1 MENKRNKKGT
11 TKRQFKYELIILI
24 TLSLFNIYC
33 ITYHITLNG
42 FNLINILKE
51 IIIYYSLT
59 LMIYYITKDIRKN
72 PKEYSLKQL
81 CK

>member
-1 MENKRNKKGT
+1 MTSKTNKKGT
-11 TKRQFKYELIILI
+11 KKQFKYELIILI
-24 TLSLFNIYC
+24 IMLLFDNYC
-33 ITYHITLNG
+33 MIYHITLNG

-51 IIIYYSLT
+51 IMIYYSLSF
-59 LMIYYITKDIRKN
+59 MIYYIVKDIRKN